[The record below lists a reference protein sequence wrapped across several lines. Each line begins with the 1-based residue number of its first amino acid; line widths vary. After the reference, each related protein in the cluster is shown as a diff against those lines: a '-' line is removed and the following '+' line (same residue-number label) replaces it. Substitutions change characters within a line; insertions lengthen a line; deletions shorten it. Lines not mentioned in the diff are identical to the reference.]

1 MSYVYKGCPCICAAL
16 RPHMSYYVYKG
27 HPCICAALR
36 LYMSYY
42 VYMGHP
48 FISVQYFPCTFFI
61 ISFLYIK
68 HNFFNFIYS
77 IYFHAKTPCECTR
90 RTRGHLSYEKINFF
104 FNSFN
109 MLLCKKSLLMAR
121 GKANVIFP
129 MANLT
134 FSILYIEYTS
144 MQKILL
150 MVRSKTEG
158 IFPMDNLTFLNLYT
172 QYKS

>member
-1 MSYVYKGCPCICAAL
+1 MFIRAAHAFFAALRPHMSYVYKGCPCICAAL

-104 FNSFN
+104 LILSI
-109 MLLCKKSLLMAR
+109 C
-121 GKANVIFP
+121 
-129 MANLT
+129 
-134 FSILYIEYTS
+134 FSA
-144 MQKILL
+144 KNP
-150 MVRSKTEG
+150 
-158 IFPMDNLTFLNLYT
+158 F
-172 QYKS
+172 